1 MAKLNV
7 TINGNGLETI
17 EGRKYLSKVNVGG
30 QVYYL
35 KDEEVRKIVAG
46 LKEGAFVDVFDGNIN
61 TDQDENNKGQL
72 VTAEQVKNAI
82 AGLTGAMHF
91 VGVKNEVPTDNTGYK
106 AGDVIL
112 VGSKEYVFD
121 NAKKWVE
128 LGDETEFVKKIFTI
142 AGIDMQDNITASEL
156 AKALE
161 DTLVADLKG
170 TGTAQTISGLKAT
183 GNLEGTATITT
194 AAATVTSTGSYTPAG
209 SITGSAI
216 SGGTI
221 TVSLRDAT
229 STTAASLTK
238 GDYTPAGSVVI
249 EESVT
254 GTQIKGT
261 VSAPTITI
269 TPATDKI
276 NYTTVTNAGTGYS
289 LTDGSATGTFAS
301 EGLTANVNE
310 TEDPEMLVFTA
321 ASKASVQY
329 TAPELSGSLP
339 TFASKELTYVSG
351 IDKATASAPVF
362 TGGKFGASFTG
373 TKAEQ
378 VLVTGVSYV
387 KQEINEHVFNPI
399 AATLGF
405 SGTAGDVSVS
415 GSYDKVNESATVA
428 VKNAELAVDT
438 INVAAQDVTISKKS
452 AA

>member
-7 TINGNGLETI
+7 IINGNGLETI

-91 VGVKNEVPTDNTGYK
+91 IGVKDKVPTDNTGYK

-112 VGSKEYVFD
+112 VGTKEYVFD
-121 NAKKWVE
+121 DAKKWVE
-128 LGDETEFVKKIFTI
+128 LGDETEFVKKTFTI
-142 AGIDMQDNITASEL
+142 AGIDMQNNISASEL

-183 GNLEGTATITT
+183 GALSGTATIGTT
-194 AAATVTSTGSYTPAG
+194 TATVTSSGKFTPKG

-216 SGGTI
+216 SGGSISVT
-221 TVSLRDAT
+221 LADA
-229 STTAASLTK
+229 SDVTAASLKK
-238 GDYTPAGSVVI
+238 GDYTPAGSI
-249 EESVT
+249 SITKSVD
-254 GTQIKGT
+254 GTQVSGT
-261 VSAPTITI
+261 VSAPDITV
-269 TPATDKI
+269 TPTTDKI

-289 LTDGSATGTFAS
+289 LTNGSATGTFAS
-301 EGLTANVNE
+301 AGLQAAIDGTD
-310 TEDPEMLVFTA
+310 TEMLVFTA
-321 ASKASVQY
+321 APTASVAY
-329 TAPELSGSLP
+329 TAPVLSGSLP
-339 TFASKELTYVSG
+339 TFKTDNQLTYVSG
-351 IDKATASAPVF
+351 IAHATASAPVF
-362 TGGKFGASFTG
+362 TGDKFGASFTG
-373 TKAEQ
+373 TLAKD

-387 KQEINEHVFNPI
+387 KQVIDQHEFTPVN
-399 AATLGF
+399 ADLGF
-405 SGTAGDVSVS
+405 SGTEGDLSVS
-415 GSYDKVNESATVA
+415 GSYDKVNASAEVAVNNATLTVA
-428 VKNAELAVDT
+428 D
-438 INVAAQDVTISKKS
+438 INIAAQDVTISKKS
-452 AA
+452 V

>member
-17 EGRKYLSKVNVGG
+17 ENRMYLSKVNVGG

-35 KDEEVRKIVAG
+35 KDEEVRAIVAG

-72 VTAEQVKNAI
+72 VTAEQVKSAI
-82 AGLTGAMHF
+82 ANLTGAMHF
-91 VGVKNEVPTDNTGYK
+91 IGVKDKVPTDNTGYK

-112 VGSKEYVFD
+112 VGTKEYVFD
-121 NAKKWVE
+121 EAKKWVE
-128 LGDETEFVKKIFTI
+128 LGDETEFVKKTFTI
-142 AGIDMQDNITASEL
+142 AGIDMQDSISASEL

-161 DTLVADLKG
+161 DELVKDLKG
-170 TGTAQTISGLKAT
+170 TGTAQTISNLKAR
-183 GNLEGTATITT
+183 GDLSGTATIETT
-194 AAATVTSTGSYTPAG
+194 STEVTSTGSYTPAG

-221 TVSLRDAT
+221 TVSLKDAT
-229 STTAASLTK
+229 STTAASLTT

-249 EESVT
+249 EESVN

-261 VSAPTITI
+261 VSAPTITV
-269 TPATDKI
+269 TPTNATVD
-276 NYTTVTNAGTGYS
+276 YVTVTNAGSDYAITNGN
-289 LTDGSATGTFAS
+289 AEGTFAS
-301 EGLTANVNE
+301 AGLQAAVDGNDT
-310 TEDPEMLVFTA
+310 EMLVFSA
-321 ASKASVQY
+321 APTASVVY
-329 TAPELSGSLP
+329 TAPVLSGSLP
-339 TFASKELTYVSG
+339 TFKTDNKLTYVSG

-373 TKAEQ
+373 TLAKD

-387 KQEINEHVFNPI
+387 KQEINEHEFNPVD
-399 AATLGF
+399 AELGF
-405 SGTAGDVSVS
+405 SGTVATLSVS
-415 GSYDKVNESATVA
+415 GNYDKVNASAKVA
-428 VKNAELAVDT
+428 VNGAQLTVED

-452 AA
+452 A